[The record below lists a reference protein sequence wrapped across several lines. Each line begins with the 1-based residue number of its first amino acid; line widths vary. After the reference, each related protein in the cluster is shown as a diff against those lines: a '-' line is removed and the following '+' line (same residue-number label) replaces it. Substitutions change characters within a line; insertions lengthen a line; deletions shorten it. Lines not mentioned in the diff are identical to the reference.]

1 MTILFHEH
9 EIYGKV
15 LKLCRLNDFSRFN
28 FVCLVSIALYHEQVT
43 RPKPDVINV
52 SNVLFKNKK
61 KTPVRLEGVNPS
73 RPPPTGVRRR
83 PGLRA
88 NRHLHVTF

>member
-61 KTPVRLEGVNPS
+61 KTPVRLRVSTLPAHC
-73 RPPPTGVRRR
+73 PPAYVG
-83 PGLRA
+83 GQGSGQIA
-88 NRHLHVTF
+88 IYM